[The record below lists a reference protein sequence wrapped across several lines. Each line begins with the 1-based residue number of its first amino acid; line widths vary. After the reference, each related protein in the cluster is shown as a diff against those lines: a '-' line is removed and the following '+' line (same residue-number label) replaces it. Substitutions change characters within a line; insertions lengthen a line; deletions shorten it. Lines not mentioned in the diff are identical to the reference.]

1 MVSLIQASQGS
12 GVIRRAG
19 SRFDRIVVDSAPVNL
34 VSDTLLFAK
43 HVDSVCLVIHAGRT
57 PAEDVLR
64 AVQRL
69 AEAGAPLVGFVW
81 NQVKPAD
88 VDSGYYQRAGASR
101 TSGQLLS

>member
-1 MVSLIQASQGS
+1 M
-12 GVIRRAG
+12 
-19 SRFDRIVVDSAPVNL
+19 DSAPVQL

-43 HVDSVCLVIHAGRT
+43 HVDSVCLVIHAGQT

-81 NQVKPAD
+81 NQVKPSHSD
-88 VDSGYYQRAGASR
+88 YLYYNRSGGSR
-101 TSGQLLS
+101 TTRQLLS